1 MGINKLGDIV
11 VIAGTNEVAIVTE
24 VAGEGYF
31 SQRLKEGK
39 VGKLDIVGKLNKK
52 QADLYWTKDRINKI
66 FGE

>member
-24 VAGEGYF
+24 VSGEGYF